1 MNAGKIIRAIARPVV
16 VLVLLGALAAVLGGC
31 DRHRGSVH
39 YYNDGGYYGD
49 VAVYR
54 PPPRVVIVPQRHYAP
69 PPRFR
74 DHDGGRNYR
83 EHR

>member
-1 MNAGKIIRAIARPVV
+1 MNAGKKILAIARPVAA
-16 VLVLLGALAAVLGGC
+16 LVFLGAMAVALGGC

-54 PPPRVVIVPQRHYAP
+54 SPPVVIVPRHHQPLP
-69 PPRFR
+69 PVFR
-74 DHDGGRNYR
+74 DRDGGRNYR
-83 EHR
+83 QHR